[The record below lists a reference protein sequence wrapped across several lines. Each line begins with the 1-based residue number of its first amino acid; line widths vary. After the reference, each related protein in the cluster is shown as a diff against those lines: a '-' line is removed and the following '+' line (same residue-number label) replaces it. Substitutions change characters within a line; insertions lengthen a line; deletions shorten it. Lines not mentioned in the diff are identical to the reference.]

1 MQNAFVLVRLFDGE
15 WNLHNLPHGL
25 SLASIMTIRH
35 SISAPFV
42 GCGWVLCPTVGLVDP
57 KELLK

>member
-1 MQNAFVLVRLFDGE
+1 MQNAFVLVRLFDWE

-25 SLASIMTIRH
+25 SLASIMTICH
-35 SISAPFV
+35 CISAHFV
-42 GCGWVLCPTVGLVDP
+42 GCGWVLCPIVGLVDP